1 MDIKSIRTNINM
13 TQKQFAELI
22 GTTVRTVQNWEQGVC
37 TPSYALESLIALKV
51 NQYVSNK
58 PNMALDK

>member
-1 MDIKSIRTNINM
+1 MDIKSIRSNLNM

-22 GTTVRTVQNWEQGVC
+22 GTTLRTVQNWEQGIC
-37 TPSYALESLIALKV
+37 SPSFALEMLIKLKV

-58 PNMALDK
+58 PVTRP